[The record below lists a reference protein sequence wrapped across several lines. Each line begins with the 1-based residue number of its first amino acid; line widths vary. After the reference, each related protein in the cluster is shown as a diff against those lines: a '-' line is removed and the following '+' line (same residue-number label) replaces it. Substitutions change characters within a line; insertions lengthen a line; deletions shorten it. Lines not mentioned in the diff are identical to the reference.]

1 MIENLWFSEIFVD
14 FGIVAKG
21 LWNCIFFLSS
31 NICYFYTFRK
41 ETCFPFFFC
50 WWCMRLNLFS
60 PGQLIEIRTPLHK
73 ASTPRQLSRPCDT
86 TYMVLALCW
95 ESHSS
100 HLQSPFECFVVINSK
115 EKTVKMC
122 SASCDTYPVSRTA
135 WISRREQLVLWGL
148 APPFLL
154 SANGSLNNKSFQKI
168 HAYRK
173 QNSYGT
179 EV

>member
-31 NICYFYTFRK
+31 NIWLLLLPSEK
-41 ETCFPFFFC
+41 ETCFPFFLLQD
-50 WWCMRLNLFS
+50 MRLNLFS

-73 ASTPRQLSRPCDT
+73 ARHLRQLSRPCDT

-122 SASCDTYPVSRTA
+122 SASCDTYPVSRTVGFQK
-135 WISRREQLVLWGL
+135 EQLVLWGL
-148 APPFLL
+148 AFLII
-154 SANGSLNNKSFQKI
+154 S
-168 HAYRK
+168 
-173 QNSYGT
+173 
-179 EV
+179 